1 MTNPKQEPKSA
12 YNLIPVFIRG
22 DREFINQL
30 KSKAALAGIPLADF
44 MRESIDYAIDN
55 GVSTFFTSRGTD
67 DNRNGNSQS

>member
-1 MTNPKQEPKSA
+1 MAIPKQEPKSA

-44 MRESIDYAIDN
+44 MRESIDYAIANDAE
-55 GVSTFFTSRGTD
+55 SFFASRGTD
-67 DNRNGNSQS
+67 QNRKG